1 MPGGTGRL
9 DQSFVL
15 RRVPG
20 SGDYRARARIQ
31 ANGSVRVGLAR
42 ADSAGVQTVLG
53 SEVTVPGLTYA
64 AGTSLNVRAQAV
76 GTAPTALRV
85 KLWRTGTAEPTG
97 WTVSVNDGAAGLQT
111 AGSIGFFPYL
121 ASGTNNVPIAVRF
134 DNLRAVTAS
143 TLA

>member
-1 MPGGTGRL
+1 M
-9 DQSFVL
+9 
-15 RRVPG
+15 
-20 SGDYRARARIQ
+20 
-31 ANGSVRVGLAR
+31 
-42 ADSAGVQTVLG
+42 
-53 SEVTVPGLTYA
+53 PGLTYT

-97 WTVSVNDGAAGLQT
+97 WTRVRERRRSGAPDRWQHR
-111 AGSIGFFPYL
+111 GSSPYL

-143 TLA
+143 TLP